1 MMCFTFIARLIC
13 ACFRTSAV
21 AALDKAWTSI
31 KGAIEAGWPSRQAL
45 HNSPNSTDVRRTKMY
60 VYSSGRRTRMKA
72 VHLMAASAALV
83 ILLLMYAFLGAE
95 HPLVCVLGRMET
107 TLGSRKLAV
116 SSEEQYHVIV
126 GRL

>member
-1 MMCFTFIARLIC
+1 
-13 ACFRTSAV
+13 
-21 AALDKAWTSI
+21 
-31 KGAIEAGWPSRQAL
+31 
-45 HNSPNSTDVRRTKMY
+45 
-60 VYSSGRRTRMKA
+60 MKA
-72 VHLMAASAALV
+72 VHIMMAASAALA
-83 ILLLMYAFLGAE
+83 ILYAFLGAE